1 MKVKT
6 LFRGAFNFHQTAIV
20 LYRYAHTERQ
30 AWLQMCRYLAEKD
43 GVLPS
48 VVLTLF
54 DGSRDNFEITIET
67 EWKEDSD
74 ERSRNR
80 P

>member
-1 MKVKT
+1 MKAKS
-6 LFRGAFNFHQTAIV
+6 LWRGAFNYRQTAVV

-30 AWLQMCRYLAEKD
+30 AWLQMCRSLARKD
-43 GVLPS
+43 GVPPS
-48 VVLTLF
+48 VVLCLF

-74 ERSRNR
+74 ERPGNS